1 VLDAFGRFILDR
13 ALQGAGRDFGTRV
26 ATISRMITASPALLA
41 RERQIVAAYAE
52 ALAGLIAEETGAA
65 ADDIRPRVAAGALMA
80 VHRSLIDYARQR
92 ALSGRASRKLASD
105 LEAEGKRALALL
117 ANGLGDY
124 AVKPG

>member
-13 ALQGAGRDFGTRV
+13 ALQGASRDFGTRV
-26 ATISRMITASPALLA
+26 ATMARMITASPALLA

-117 ANGLGDY
+117 AGGLGDY
-124 AVKPG
+124 GVKPG